1 MASKSPLRLGVL
13 VVVIFLCTLVS
24 YIDRVNISVT
34 APQMIEEYGW
44 DTRSLGLVFS
54 SFFWGYLLLQIPSGW
69 LADRYGGR
77 RIMFGSTLLWAV
89 FTFLTTLPASI
100 AGISAVRAA
109 LGAAEA
115 PNMPALTS
123 LIGRH
128 LPRRFLSR
136 ILGFNFSAIALGP
149 LVATPAAVFFMVN
162 WGWRSVFYA
171 SAAVTLALALL
182 WWWATK
188 WAGVVDTP
196 ASEAAAAEIPAAPD
210 AAPLVDRPFR
220 SLEVWGFSVAWYS
233 NAYIFYFFIFWLPI
247 YLTQGKGFSLEEM
260 AGLAVIPWMV
270 LFVMM
275 NVAGYF
281 VDMLKR
287 RSRHSLF
294 WRRMIYAG
302 AFVWCAAFLLPLQ
315 QAQSGAAAVT
325 LISLAF
331 AGLAWNW
338 PIAYSLPIEYSAPKA
353 GIITGFLNSWAQVAG
368 ILAPI
373 ITGYVVA
380 DGDWNKAFL
389 VATVFAVLG
398 ALLVGLTSRYSTGAA
413 TPQVA

>member
-1 MASKSPLRLGVL
+1 MASKSPVRLGVL

-44 DTRSLGLVFS
+44 DTKSLGVVFS

-69 LADRYGGR
+69 LADKYGGR

-100 AGISAVRAA
+100 LGMSAVRAA

-123 LIGRH
+123 LIGKH

-136 ILGFNFSAIALGP
+136 ILAFNFSAIALGP
-149 LVATPAAVFFMVN
+149 LVATPLAVFFMVN
-162 WGWRSVFYA
+162 YGWRSVFYA
-171 SAAVTLALALL
+171 SAALTLALALV
-182 WWWATK
+182 WWWVTK
-188 WAGVVDTP
+188 WAGVTDAPP
-196 ASEAAAAEIPAAPD
+196 ADAPTAEAAAVPP
-210 AAPLVDRPFR
+210 PLVDKPFR
-220 SLEVWGFSVAWYS
+220 SLEVWGFSLAWFN
-233 NAYIFYFFIFWLPI
+233 NAYVFYFIMFWLPI
-247 YLTQGKGFSLEEM
+247 YLTKAKGFTLQEM
-260 AGLAVIPWMV
+260 AGLAVIPWLV

-281 VDMLKR
+281 IDMIKR

-294 WRRMIYAG
+294 WRRMIFAA
-302 AFVWCAAFLLPLQ
+302 AFVWCAAFLFPLQ
-315 QAQSGAAAVT
+315 YVQTGEQAVT
-325 LISLAF
+325 LISIAF
-331 AGLAWNW
+331 VGLAWNW
-338 PIAYSLPIEYSAPKA
+338 PIAYSLPIEYSAEKA
-353 GIITGFLNSWAQVAG
+353 GIITGLLNSWGQVAG

-373 ITGYVVA
+373 ITGIVVA
-380 DGDWNKAFL
+380 DGDWSRAFL
-389 VATVFAVLG
+389 VAAVITLAG
-398 ALLVGLTSRYSTGAA
+398 ALVVGLTSRYSTGVSPKEA
-413 TPQVA
+413 